1 MANIG
6 VTSNLAINGTYTG
19 NIYPISSNIAGYNIN
34 SIGNV
39 LISANATLRT
49 ANVWYNIGAGAA
61 TDGTGFEGAIT
72 EAVLFLKAAPATNTV
87 ISTVSDE
94 ITTEDAIN
102 TLTTETGTRII
113 EEDQ

>member
-1 MANIG
+1 
-6 VTSNLAINGTYTG
+6 
-19 NIYPISSNIAGYNIN
+19 
-34 SIGNV
+34 
-39 LISANATLRT
+39 
-49 ANVWYNIGAGAA
+49 
-61 TDGTGFEGAIT
+61 
-72 EAVLFLKAAPATNTV
+72 LKAAPATNTV